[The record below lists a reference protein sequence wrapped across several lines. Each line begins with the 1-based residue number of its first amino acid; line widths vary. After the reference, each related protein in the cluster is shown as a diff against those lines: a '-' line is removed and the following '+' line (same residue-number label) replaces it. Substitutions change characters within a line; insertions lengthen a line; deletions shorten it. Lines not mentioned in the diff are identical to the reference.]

1 MEWRQKLSSIRVQDL
16 LVMEL
21 PTPSRKHKCRCS
33 HIGLTSRTADHT
45 GHSHLFQLRLL
56 IGSRSIYRYFSWECA
71 RRRNVD
77 ANSRLRKGRGKHGV
91 QMQESDF
98 RRGIGDMAVGAVF
111 EQRRVAACVDS
122 MVDP

>member
-1 MEWRQKLSSIRVQDL
+1 
-16 LVMEL
+16 MEL

-33 HIGLTSRTADHT
+33 HIGLTSRTT
-45 GHSHLFQLRLL
+45 GYIGNSHLFQLRLL
-56 IGSRSIYRYFSWECA
+56 IGSRSTCPHFSWEYA
-71 RRRNVD
+71 RRQHVD
-77 ANSRLRKGRGKHGV
+77 ADSRLRKGRGKHGV

-98 RRGIGDMAVGAVF
+98 RRGIGDVAVGAMF